1 MGSIRIIIRWP
12 RESLKR
18 NGRASVGMLGIFRAV
33 NMRHGTKFPPTHRCW
48 LIFKCENADNLFAFC
63 LSVCVSVC
71 LLEERKNENKE
82 KNICIYFYA
91 VG

>member
-1 MGSIRIIIRWP
+1 
-12 RESLKR
+12 
-18 NGRASVGMLGIFRAV
+18 MLAE
-33 NMRHGTKFPPTHRCW
+33 
-48 LIFKCENADNLFAFC
+48 FKCENADNLFAFC

-82 KNICIYFYA
+82 KNVCIYFYA